1 MESQLPLKNDFI
13 DLLLK
18 QTAEDEGLT
27 LEEYIFRHIRQYED
41 QTGEEL
47 QELFAAGKLDNEEL
61 EELLLTSHLAT
72 HEVNEVTEQ
81 YYYELRKGMT
91 IGVLSV
97 LSLVV
102 GVIFGG
108 IAVVCAF
115 NDAMGAGLTC
125 GAIGVVL
132 ACVRLGTIIW
142 ANTD

>member
-47 QELFAAGKLDNEEL
+47 QDLFVAGELDNEEL

-91 IGVLSV
+91 IGVISV
-97 LSLVV
+97 VSLVV
-102 GVIFGG
+102 GIIFGV
-108 IAVVCAF
+108 IAVVCAY
-115 NDAMGAGLTC
+115 NDAYGAGLTC

-142 ANTD
+142 ASTD

>member
-47 QELFAAGKLDNEEL
+47 QALFVAGELDNEEL

-97 LSLVV
+97 VSLVV
-102 GVIFGG
+102 GIIFGV
-108 IAVVCAF
+108 IAVVCAY
-115 NDAMGAGLTC
+115 NDAYGASLTC
-125 GAIGVVL
+125 GAIGVIL
-132 ACVRLGTIIW
+132 ACVRLGTIMW
-142 ANTD
+142 ASTD

>member
-47 QELFAAGKLDNEEL
+47 QALFVAGELDNEEL

-97 LSLVV
+97 VSLVV
-102 GVIFGG
+102 GIIFGV
-108 IAVVCAF
+108 IAVVCAY
-115 NDAMGAGLTC
+115 NDAYGASLTC
-125 GAIGVVL
+125 GAIGVIL

-142 ANTD
+142 ASTD

>member
-47 QELFAAGKLDNEEL
+47 QALFVAGELDSEEL

-97 LSLVV
+97 VSLVV
-102 GVIFGG
+102 GIIFGV
-108 IAVVCAF
+108 IAVVCAY
-115 NDAMGAGLTC
+115 NDAYGASLTC
-125 GAIGVVL
+125 GAIGVIL

-142 ANTD
+142 ASTD

>member
-13 DLLLK
+13 DLLLE

-41 QTGEEL
+41 QTG
-47 QELFAAGKLDNEEL
+47 EEL

-81 YYYELRKGMT
+81 YYYELRKGTT

-97 LSLVV
+97 LFLVV

-142 ANTD
+142 ASTD